1 MGNVETKLEDGAL
14 SFSKD
19 SVIVTNDAVYDI
31 SLLGDITDESE
42 FNDETA
48 YIDNNI
54 FYIFRGIP
62 KKSGAEYMKP
72 GIYQNREG
80 SPKYYIVEPKTDEDI
95 KTYSVSDHVAS
106 LVPTSI
112 IDTANTKEELLIA
125 IPEST
130 KVFQPVLLDTDDIL
144 KRVLKT
150 VLLEK
155 NVDLDRYKDRFRNK
169 NELFNLKQVIRGKN
183 KVSIL
188 IFDRGCDA
196 LNVKYTIIV
205 EEKSDD
211 DVVGTKLKDPII
223 ISSEDTYQL

>member
-1 MGNVETKLEDGAL
+1 MENVDEKLESGAL
-14 SFSKD
+14 AFSKD

-31 SLLGDITDESE
+31 QLLGDLNDDME

-62 KKSGAEYMKP
+62 KKTTTEYMKP
-72 GIYQNREG
+72 GIYQNKEG
-80 SPKYYIVEPKTDEDI
+80 SPKYYLVEPQSDED
-95 KTYSVSDHVAS
+95 KQAYSVSDHVAS

-130 KVFQPVLLDTDDIL
+130 KVFQPTLLDTDDIL

-211 DVVGTKLKDPII
+211 DIVGTKLKEPIV

>member
-1 MGNVETKLEDGAL
+1 MGNVEEKLDDGAIA
-14 SFSKD
+14 FTKD
-19 SVIVTNDAVYDI
+19 SVIVTDDAVYSI
-31 SLLGDITDESE
+31 ELLGDLTDDME

-48 YIDNNI
+48 YVDNNI
-54 FYIFRGIP
+54 FYLFRGIS
-62 KKSGAEYMKP
+62 KKIEKDTLKP
-72 GIYQNREG
+72 GIYQNKNG
-80 SPKYYIVEPKTDEDI
+80 SPKYFIVDPITDED
-95 KTYSVSDHVAS
+95 KALYDVSTHVVS
-106 LVPTSI
+106 LVAKSI

-196 LNVKYTIIV
+196 LNVKYTIKV
-205 EEKSDD
+205 EERSDD
-211 DVVGTKLKDPII
+211 DVVGTKLTNPII